1 MKESKSLTQF
11 TGQNEKISRRQFL
24 QRSAALAA
32 TTAFAH
38 LPVAPLVHAQGS
50 DRIRAGLIGC
60 GGRGTGAAYDFARAA
75 EGVEIYALGDLFP
88 ERVQACRQNLAGL
101 GNKVNLADDRCFSG
115 FDAYEKVIA
124 SGVDMVLLCAPPG
137 FRPLH
142 YEAAI
147 QAGKH
152 VFMEKPV
159 AVCPAGVRKVI
170 EVSELASQKKL
181 GVMPGTQ
188 YRHHPAYIEVIK
200 RLRDGQIGEV
210 KAAFAYYIAG
220 SPRGVEPR
228 QPNWSDVEYQI
239 RNWLF
244 YNWLAGDQPVE
255 QFVHNLDV
263 MNWVMN
269 ANPVKA
275 IGMGGRQVRTAPE
288 YGDVY
293 DHFAIEYEYPG
304 GVKVTAMCRQMDHT
318 TSRVSNTVIG
328 TKGEALLE
336 QFTNFYVKGT
346 ETWTPGTEWPNPY
359 VLEHRD
365 LITSI
370 RAGNPINEGKRIA
383 ESTLTAIMGRMACY
397 TGLEVTWE
405 QAYHSKLN
413 LMRDVRD
420 FGPMPL
426 DTVAMPG
433 ITKLE

>member
-1 MKESKSLTQF
+1 MKESKSLSTE
-11 TGQNEKISRRQFL
+11 QNENISRRQFL

-32 TTAFAH
+32 TAAFAH
-38 LPVAPLVHAQGS
+38 LPIAHLAHAQGS

-101 GNKVNLADDRCFSG
+101 GNKVNLSDDRCFSG

-147 QAGKH
+147 KAGKH

-188 YRHHPAYIEVIK
+188 YRHHPAYIEVLK
-200 RLRDGQIGEV
+200 RIRDGQIGEL

-228 QPNWSDVEYQI
+228 QPNWSDIEYQI

-244 YNWLAGDQPVE
+244 YNWLSGDQPVE
-255 QFVHNLDV
+255 QFVHNIDV

-318 TSRVSNTVIG
+318 ASRVSNTVIG

-370 RAGNPINEGKRIA
+370 RSGNPINEGKRIA

-397 TGLEVTWE
+397 TGMEVTWE
-405 QAYHSKLN
+405 KAYHSKLN
-413 LMRDVRD
+413 LMRDVRS
-420 FGPMPL
+420 FGSMPF

-433 ITKLE
+433 TTKLE